1 MAKITIPQSQLQANV
16 GAATPTSNLALPL
29 SLAQVVGEGFGEIG
43 KQIEKVAKKQRDLN
57 DEIRLNEIVKDA
69 IIRIESVSAGVSKNS
84 DVEFAVDLFDKK
96 TKLDQFEDLYKQEN
110 IKVQQL
116 FKLWHAKQRNSE
128 YVKIAGTVTK
138 NHIADVKR
146 FHKESLQDI
155 ILNSASSD
163 IQTASQARDKK
174 TSFFNNPANANVY
187 TKDEWEQLK
196 KDTDLNI
203 FEARVEF
210 GTKNHPR
217 YVINNYE
224 EVEKKLGKE
233 KAAQVLKKAR
243 EKLASD
249 VAFNVKRE
257 EYINRADEDNKIAT
271 FTELMVRINN
281 DDTPET
287 LGNIPTLDFLNDLR
301 KDNKINSA
309 QYSALLRFYKDPK
322 GKQTDDE
329 LYKII
334 NSQLYM
340 AETVEDLDRLNRLVH
355 LDTEYLSSIGIKDVK
370 TISSIIDKNKDREEF
385 ENFKYYGELIDNILG
400 KVDNVALA
408 DNRTDAKREQLF
420 RTVGGRLYNEYV
432 ADGLSPEKAFNK
444 MMKTYLLDR
453 KKVPTIYDVSQV
465 TSIQIS
471 KPSKQMSDGQT
482 SADIFNGW
490 RNQVAAQYKANKI
503 NIDDLKK
510 DLASLS
516 VMEEVYNVRKVIE
529 SSNSSNPKFK
539 DFGFFE
545 NNTVLDPINT
555 QNLTPTN

>member
-1 MAKITIPQSQLQANV
+1 
-16 GAATPTSNLALPL
+16 
-29 SLAQVVGEGFGEIG
+29 
-43 KQIEKVAKKQRDLN
+43 
-57 DEIRLNEIVKDA
+57 
-69 IIRIESVSAGVSKNS
+69 
-84 DVEFAVDLFDKK
+84 
-96 TKLDQFEDLYKQEN
+96 
-110 IKVQQL
+110 
-116 FKLWHAKQRNSE
+116 
-128 YVKIAGTVTK
+128 
-138 NHIADVKR
+138 
-146 FHKESLQDI
+146 
-155 ILNSASSD
+155 
-163 IQTASQARDKK
+163 
-174 TSFFNNPANANVY
+174 
-187 TKDEWEQLK
+187 
-196 KDTDLNI
+196 
-203 FEARVEF
+203 
-210 GTKNHPR
+210 
-217 YVINNYE
+217 
-224 EVEKKLGKE
+224 
-233 KAAQVLKKAR
+233 
-243 EKLASD
+243 
-249 VAFNVKRE
+249 
-257 EYINRADEDNKIAT
+257 
-271 FTELMVRINN
+271 
-281 DDTPET
+281 
-287 LGNIPTLDFLNDLR
+287 
-301 KDNKINSA
+301 
-309 QYSALLRFYKDPK
+309 
-322 GKQTDDE
+322 
-329 LYKII
+329 
-334 NSQLYM
+334 M

-516 VMEEVYNVRKVIE
+516 VMEEVYKVRKVIE